1 MQSKKYGFRIG
12 ILLFVLGA
20 LIAIALSQRPGY
32 SEWDDP
38 KLKEPAART
47 QYMLSIA
54 GVRQKPQEMGEAL
67 KLMIADASDLRKSLS
82 ATLQDANSFCFNQT
96 FDQCS
101 TAYVQ
106 RSLQNLVNQQAF
118 SGKKSFNLT
127 YNEFTALQL
136 LKTIKFDLTRYP
148 RLEEGLVA
156 DISRVQKSYEN
167 LLSVRGR

>member
-1 MQSKKYGFRIG
+1 MF
-12 ILLFVLGA
+12 GA

-47 QYMLSIA
+47 QYILSIV

-67 KLMIADASDLRKSLS
+67 KLMIADASDLRNSLS
-82 ATLQDANSFCFNQT
+82 ATLQDAKSPCFNQT
-96 FDQCS
+96 LDQCS

-106 RSLQNLVNQQAF
+106 RTLQNLESQQPF
-118 SGKKSFNLT
+118 SGRKSFNLT

-156 DISRVQKSYEN
+156 DINRVRNSYEN
-167 LLSVRGR
+167 LLGVRGR